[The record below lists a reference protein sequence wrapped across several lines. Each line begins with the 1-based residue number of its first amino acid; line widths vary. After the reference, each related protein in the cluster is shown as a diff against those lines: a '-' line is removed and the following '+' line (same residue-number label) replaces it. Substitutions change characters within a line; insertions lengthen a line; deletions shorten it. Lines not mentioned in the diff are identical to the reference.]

1 VWLAADVDL
10 SDINCLVNP
19 RWRAIKSIRSAGAAV
34 SQEQNRLAG
43 KSELLN

>member
-1 VWLAADVDL
+1 MAGDQLG
-10 SDINCLVNP
+10 
-19 RWRAIKSIRSAGAAV
+19 KKAGAAV